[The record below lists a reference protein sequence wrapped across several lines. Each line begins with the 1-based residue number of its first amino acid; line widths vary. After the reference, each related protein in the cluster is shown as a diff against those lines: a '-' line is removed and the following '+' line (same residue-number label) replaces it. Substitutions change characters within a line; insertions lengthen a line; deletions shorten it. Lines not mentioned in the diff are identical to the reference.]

1 MSLPLRLRHASAVG
15 MLLAG
20 GLLAT
25 ACGSTAP
32 APSAPT
38 SPPAVIGGNVPYAP
52 PPSPTPTAS
61 PSASPSTS
69 PSASP
74 SHSPAP
80 SPSPTPTATTPQ
92 PEPKASQTCRKTGG
106 KSTSTRCRT
115 RTD

>member
-1 MSLPLRLRHASAVG
+1 MSLRLRHASVVG

-52 PPSPTPTAS
+52 PPSPTPT
-61 PSASPSTS
+61 ASPSTS